1 MDQRRGRGADSALEM
16 KALRST
22 PGSNPLRH
30 CVDIN
35 ELINQLDPDSEF
47 HPVSGPTKNRQQR
60 QQSISSVQ
68 SFELYTP
75 DEEKKVLR
83 KLDVHVV
90 LFMSFL
96 YLLSFLDRS
105 SKLLVTLLDDIGTD

>member
-1 MDQRRGRGADSALEM
+1 MPRSPVRSLNDGSYDEDAYELKDFKKRSKRIKDVGNATRDSDENEHGGR
-16 KALRST
+16 RST
-22 PGSNPLRH
+22 
-30 CVDIN
+30 D
-35 ELINQLDPDSEF
+35 
-47 HPVSGPTKNRQQR
+47 
-60 QQSISSVQ
+60 SSVQ

-75 DEEKKVLR
+75 DEERVVKR

-105 SKLLVTLLDDIGTD
+105 SEPP

>member
-1 MDQRRGRGADSALEM
+1 MGRRQGNGVENAFEM
-16 KALRST
+16 RPMSNV
-22 PGSNPLRH
+22 PGSNPLQHGRNIN
-30 CVDIN
+30 DLIN
-35 ELINQLDPDSEF
+35 ELDPDSEF
-47 HPVSGPTKNRQQR
+47 HPISGPMKNRQQ
-60 QQSISSVQ
+60 SLSSVQ

-75 DEEKKVLR
+75 DEEKRVLR

-105 SKLLVTLLDDIGTD
+105 SEFTRVRLASGG